1 MKRLLTG
8 SALILAV
15 SFAPACDKK
24 EEDKDKS
31 ADADKDKKSDG
42 GDADSKDGGDEGG
55 KGGLAGAVADAA
67 KGGAGA
73 AGELVKLVPEGANIL
88 VVFDAKSVFSSPL
101 MKGNM
106 AMLEKSEAGEMFTAA
121 NDCKVGPDT
130 WNKAVLGGD
139 TDGSDKVVVVGQAT
153 GLGKKETLECISKKV
168 NEKEGSE
175 KWKVEEADGKV
186 VVTIDGG
193 DTKGYSGGDDI
204 FVIAGK
210 DYAEAVQGLIGG
222 NGSSAVDGSLK
233 DAMATADTSKHVYF
247 AGVAKGDMAQGP
259 TAGLKHF
266 HGSVDFSNGLAVAA
280 SLDFGDEAK
289 AKTTAEMFSK
299 QFEGLKGMA
308 TGMGVPKPIL
318 DSVKIEAQGSA
329 VSATMNATTDDLNKV
344 AELAQKQMG

>member
-31 ADADKDKKSDG
+31 AEADKDKKSDG
-42 GDADSKDGGDEGG
+42 GDADSKDGGEAG

-67 KGGAGA
+67 KGGAGS
-73 AGELVKLVPEGANIL
+73 AGELTKLVPEGANLL
-88 VVFDAKSVFSSPL
+88 VVFDAKSVFSSAL
-101 MKGNM
+101 MKDNM
-106 AMLEKSEAGEMFTAA
+106 GMLEKSDAGEMFTAA
-121 NDCKVGPDT
+121 NTCKVGPET
-130 WNKAVLGGD
+130 WQKAVLGGD
-139 TDGSDKVVVVGQAT
+139 TDGNDSVVVIGQAA

-193 DTKGYSGGDDI
+193 DAKGFSGGDDI

-210 DYAEAVQGLIGG
+210 DYAEAVQGLVGG
-222 NGSSAVDGSLK
+222 NGKSAIDGSLK
-233 DAMATADTSKHVYF
+233 DAVASADTSKHVYF
-247 AGVAKGDMAQGP
+247 AGVAKGQMAAGP

-289 AKTTAEMFSK
+289 AKTTADMFSQ

-308 TGMGVPKPIL
+308 TGMGVPKTIL
-318 DSVKIEAQGSA
+318 DSVKIEAKGPA
-329 VSATMNATTDDLNKV
+329 VSATLNATTDDLNKV
-344 AELAQKQMG
+344 AALAQKQMG

>member
-31 ADADKDKKSDG
+31 ADADKDKKSEG
-42 GDADSKDGGDEGG
+42 GDADAKAGGDGDG
-55 KGGLAGAVADAA
+55 KGGIADAVANAA
-67 KGGAGA
+67 AGGGGAG
-73 AGELVKLVPEGANIL
+73 ELTKLVPDGANLL

-101 MKGNM
+101 MKDNM
-106 AMLEKSEAGEMFTAA
+106 GMLEKSEAGEMFTAA
-121 NDCKVGPDT
+121 NGCKVGPET
-130 WNKAVLGGD
+130 WQKAVLGGD
-139 TDGSDKVVVVGQAT
+139 TDGSNSIVVVGKAT

-193 DTKGYSGGDDI
+193 DVKGFSGGDDI

-210 DYAEAVQGLIGG
+210 DYTESVQALIGG
-222 NGSSAVDGSLK
+222 NGKSAVDGSLK
-233 DAMATADTSKHVYF
+233 DAVAAADPGKHVYF
-247 AGVAKGDMAQGP
+247 AGVAKGQMAAGP

-266 HGSVDFSNGLAVAA
+266 HGSIDFSSGLAINA
-280 SLDFGDEAK
+280 SLDFGDEGK
-289 AKTTAEMFSK
+289 AKTTADMFSK

-308 TGMGVPKPIL
+308 TGMGVPKTIL
-318 DSVKIEAQGSA
+318 DSVKIEAKGTA
-329 VSATMNATTDDLNKV
+329 VAATMNASTEDLKKV
-344 AELAQKQMG
+344 SELAQKQLG